1 VIEPLAAPNPQ
12 ATASNASA
20 SLSQLSEDYTRFLTL
35 LTAQIANQDPLAPM
49 DSSQFV
55 TQLAQLSQVEQSVK
69 VNGNLE
75 GIKTKLDS
83 FSTMAGAGMLGR
95 TITVASDAVELVG
108 GASQT
113 SYRLAAP
120 AQSVSATITD
130 SNGDLVRTITGLSG
144 DSQNVVDLNWDGLGD
159 DGQLLSDGSYT
170 IDLKPLAE
178 DGSDITSVVFQD
190 VNVTEV
196 IFDFGQ
202 SYLSLSN
209 GALVSLFDVLSVS

>member
-1 VIEPLAAPNPQ
+1 MIDTLAATSPQ
-12 ATASNASA
+12 AGSSGAAS

-69 VNGNLE
+69 VNSNLE
-75 GIKTKLDS
+75 GIQSKLDN
-83 FSTMAGAGMLGR
+83 FATMAGAGILGR
-95 TITVASDAVELVG
+95 TITVASDTMELVNG
-108 GASQT
+108 VSQT
-113 SYRLAAP
+113 SYRLAGP

-130 SNGDLVRTITGLSG
+130 ANGDLVKTISGLSG
-144 DSQNVVDLNWDGLGD
+144 DYQDVVDLNWDGLGD
-159 DGQLLSDGSYT
+159 DGQPLPDGSYT
-170 IDLKPLAE
+170 IEINSVAE
-178 DGSDITSVVFQD
+178 DGSDITTVVFQEAN
-190 VNVTEV
+190 VNEI

-209 GALVSLFDVLSVS
+209 GTLISLFDVLSIS